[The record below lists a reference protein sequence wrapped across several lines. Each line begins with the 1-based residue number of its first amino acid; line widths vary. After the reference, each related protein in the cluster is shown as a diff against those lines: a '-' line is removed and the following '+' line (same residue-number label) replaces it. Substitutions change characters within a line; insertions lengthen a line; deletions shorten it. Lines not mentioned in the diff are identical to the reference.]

1 MTAQELNTYINRV
14 LGNSIRCL
22 LPSYWWKRLL
32 TQIVE
37 YMDEVDTKFDNK
49 VKTLNS
55 KINNI
60 DLDDYTTKSEFN
72 SLNSKVNSL
81 DGNVSDLEIEKQD
94 VLISGT
100 SIKTINGV
108 SILGSGDIE
117 I

>member
-1 MTAQELNTYINRV
+1 MTAKELNAYINKV

-32 TQIVE
+32 TQIVD
-37 YMDEVDTKFDNK
+37 YVDGVDTKFDNK
-49 VKTLNS
+49 VKTLDN
-55 KINNI
+55 KIN
-60 DLDDYTTKSEFN
+60 TS
-72 SLNSKVNSL
+72 
-81 DGNVSDLEIEKQD
+81 VSNLETEKQD